1 MSWTSIAI
9 GGCLGGRFAGPLGA
23 ILGAAV
29 ALGLEKFFSGEAKP
43 AAGKGGA
50 RRRTAGARRP
60 AAGPESA
67 RERELVFCASAAAM
81 LAKLAKAD
89 GRITASE
96 IASVEAAFARLGFS
110 REARTYAINAFRRAK
125 DDSHSIYEYAAEFAG
140 VVASVEVRE
149 LFYGLL
155 WELAA
160 ADGTVSAS
168 ERNILRRIPFTLSIS
183 GHWFDVHFAEH
194 CGAQS
199 RSRSA
204 PPRDPL
210 AEAYALLGVSPDATD
225 AEVKKAYREKAKKC
239 HPDTLRAQGL
249 PDEMVSRAT
258 EQMSRV
264 NSAWSEIKTARG
276 L

>member
-1 MSWTSIAI
+1 MSKTLLVAGAVVLIAV
-9 GGCLGGRFAGPLGA
+9 GWFGNQVFGPKEKPREDV
-23 ILGAAV
+23 AV
-29 ALGLEKFFSGEAKP
+29 ADAY
-43 AAGKGGA
+43 
-50 RRRTAGARRP
+50 
-60 AAGPESA
+60 
-67 RERELVFCASAAAM
+67 
-81 LAKLAKAD
+81 
-89 GRITASE
+89 
-96 IASVEAAFARLGFS
+96 SV
-110 REARTYAINAFRRAK
+110 
-125 DDSHSIYEYAAEFAG
+125 
-140 VVASVEVRE
+140 SVT
-149 LFYGLL
+149 
-155 WELAA
+155 

-264 NSAWSEIKTARG
+264 NSAWSEIKAARG